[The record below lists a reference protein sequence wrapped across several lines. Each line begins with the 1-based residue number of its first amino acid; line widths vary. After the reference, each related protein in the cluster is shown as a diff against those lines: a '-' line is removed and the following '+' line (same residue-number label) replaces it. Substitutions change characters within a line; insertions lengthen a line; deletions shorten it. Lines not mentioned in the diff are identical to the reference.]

1 MIDDDWRDY
10 VEDLKK
16 KLMHNGIVGDYYKS
30 TDELEEEAK
39 KLLSIVEVINNEI
52 EIREKVQSELI
63 WAKVIS
69 KIDAKVLNGETRVY
83 ERTATTGTAYRRL
96 TNSVYNTSPPSLVS
110 FVQATTSSS
119 GGQRSTT
126 PQQLEPVAEQQDEDD
141 EQPQEANLQEVQQV
155 QIVLQAH
162 AVKDA

>member
-10 VEDLKK
+10 YVDDLKK
-16 KLMHNGIVGDYYKS
+16 KLMHNGIVGDYFKS

-39 KLLSIVEVINNEI
+39 TLLSIVEVINNKI

-96 TNSVYNTSPPSLVS
+96 SNSVYL
-110 FVQATTSSS
+110 SSVACEFCAS
-119 GGQRSTT
+119 NNLLFGWAKIYYSAAVGAGG
-126 PQQLEPVAEQQDEDD
+126 
-141 EQPQEANLQEVQQV
+141 
-155 QIVLQAH
+155 
-162 AVKDA
+162 

>member
-16 KLMHNGIVGDYYKS
+16 KMMHNGIVGDYYKS
-30 TDELEEEAK
+30 TDELEEETK

-69 KIDAKVLNGETRVY
+69 KINAKVLNGDTKVY
-83 ERTATTGTAYRRL
+83 ERTTGSAHRRI
-96 TNSVYNTSPPSLVS
+96 SYSSYNTTSPPSLVS
-110 FVQATTSSS
+110 FAQATTSSS
-119 GGQRSTT
+119 GGQRPTT
-126 PQQLEPVAEQQDEDD
+126 PQQLEPVAEQQDD
-141 EQPQEANLQEVQQV
+141 EQPQEANLQEVQQA

>member
-30 TDELEEEAK
+30 TDELEEETN
-39 KLLSIVEVINNEI
+39 KLVSIVEVITNEI

-96 TNSVYNTSPPSLVS
+96 SNSVYNTSPPSLLS
-110 FVQATTSSS
+110 FVPQSSS
-119 GGQRSTT
+119 GGQQGTPFALLDRVIEDPHEDDQSTG
-126 PQQLEPVAEQQDEDD
+126 QQGQVQRAQLVLQGHAVAEDK
-141 EQPQEANLQEVQQV
+141 P
-155 QIVLQAH
+155 
-162 AVKDA
+162 